1 MYRIVNTADVLETV
15 SAAARVRREVLV
27 DNKQRTEAA
36 RSAIAVLLD
45 MDDGLDSI
53 EDQVVLS
60 ITAQHHRDRWERQYK
75 RANR

>member
-1 MYRIVNTADVLETV
+1 MYRIVSPADVLETV

-45 MDDGLDSI
+45 MNDEWDSI
-53 EDQVVLS
+53 EDEVVLG
-60 ITAQHHRDRWERQYK
+60 ITAQHHHDRWERQYK